1 MRSGSSNQTLETYE
15 THELSDPFFPP
26 ADAADPSSRRPGARS
41 PVIDPSLTSLVTMAR
56 YRPGVADMPPP
67 SLTSTITFVLPRIAV
82 LIGALLF
89 VRYLNSVQ

>member
-1 MRSGSSNQTLETYE
+1 
-15 THELSDPFFPP
+15 
-26 ADAADPSSRRPGARS
+26 
-41 PVIDPSLTSLVTMAR
+41 MAR